1 MPQLHA
7 RRFLAGTA
15 LLAALTLSAVGCGTI
30 PDAGGPSAPGGRTES
45 PAPTAGNNNGSGN
58 TDAPPTPSST
68 PTPDPVALTPNV
80 KDKAK
85 NVKVSTV
92 VSVQAGNGKLDKVT
106 LRYAGVSKGK
116 AIKGSVA
123 GTLAKDKTSWTAG
136 DRLEPSSTY
145 TLTMSGKNP
154 EGQQTVTKTTF
165 KTQTLTLQQQT
176 FAQLQPWKGSTV
188 GVAMPVILT
197 FDVPVKN
204 RKEFEKHLS
213 VTSSPKQTGSWSW
226 FSDKEVHF
234 RPKNYWKPGT
244 KVTVNADVNGLSA
257 GNGVYG
263 QNSTSTSFK
272 VGRSLVTKINLSS
285 KQAKVY
291 IDGDL
296 ERTIPISAG
305 KAGWRT
311 RSGTKVIMEKLPVTR
326 MTNEMIGANE
336 SYDLRVKYA
345 MRITW
350 SGEFLHAAPWNS
362 GNFGRVNASHGCV
375 GMSTA
380 NAAWLFNR
388 VQIGDPVVTTGSG
401 RGLEKGNGYTDWD
414 VSWSQYKKGSAL

>member
-1 MPQLHA
+1 MPQFQP
-7 RRFLAGTA
+7 RRLLAGTA
-15 LLAALTLSAVGCGTI
+15 LLAALTLSVVGCGTI
-30 PDAGGPSAPGGRTES
+30 PDAGGATAPGAHTES
-45 PAPTAGNNNGSGN
+45 QAPTTGNGPVEVP
-58 TDAPPTPSST
+58 ATPSST

-80 KDKAK
+80 KNKAK

-92 VSVQAGNGKLDKVT
+92 VSVKAGNGKLDKVT

-116 AIKGSVA
+116 AIKGSVD
-123 GTLAKDKTSWTAG
+123 GTLAKDKASWTAG

-154 EGQQTVTKTTF
+154 EGQQTVTRTTF
-165 KTQTLTLQQQT
+165 KTQALTLQQQT
-176 FAQLQPWKGSTV
+176 FAQLQPWKGATV

-213 VTSSPKQTGSWSW
+213 VTSSPKQGGSWSW

-272 VGRSLVTKINLSS
+272 IGRSLVTKINLSS

-326 MTNEMIGANE
+326 MTNEMIGADE
-336 SYDLRVKYA
+336 SYDLQVKYA

-380 NAAWLFNR
+380 NAAWLFSR
-388 VQIGDPVVTTGSG
+388 VQIGDPVVMTGSG

>member
-1 MPQLHA
+1 MPQFHP
-7 RRFLAGTA
+7 RRLFAGTA
-15 LLAALTLSAVGCGTI
+15 LLAALTLTAVGCGTI
-30 PDAGGPSAPGGRTES
+30 PDAGGPSAPGTNTGS
-45 PAPTAGNNNGSGN
+45 HAPTTGTDNG
-58 TDAPPTPSST
+58 TAQPPASPSST

-80 KDKAK
+80 KNKAK

-92 VSVQAGNGKLDKVT
+92 VSVKAGNGELDKVT

-116 AIKGSVA
+116 AIKGSVD
-123 GTLAKDKTSWTAG
+123 GTLAKDKTSWTAS

-154 EGQQTVTKTTF
+154 EGQRTATKTTF
-165 KTQTLTLQQQT
+165 RTQALTLQQQT

-213 VTSSPKQTGSWSW
+213 VTSSPKQVGTWSW
-226 FSDKEVHF
+226 FSDKEVHY
-234 RPKNYWKPGT
+234 RPKKYWKPGT
-244 KVTVNADVNGLSA
+244 KVTVKADVNGLSA

-326 MTNEMIGANE
+326 MTNEMIGASE
-336 SYDLRVKYA
+336 SYDLQVRYA

-350 SGEFLHAAPWNS
+350 SGEFIHAAPWNS

-375 GMSTA
+375 GMSTS
-380 NAAWLFNR
+380 NAAWLFSR
-388 VQIGDPVVTTGSG
+388 VQIGDPVVMTGSG